1 MSNLNFKVGDVNDK
15 LSLAHAIDKGYRF
28 RLDDDGSV
36 EIQNPEG
43 TFYYLHNFTCS
54 CPDKCLRGGSYQGH
68 CKHEIYISQMV
79 PCDWCKGVMLLG
91 EYKPGLGPLFD
102 DLNVPLAAIFKAR
115 TESFVSAS
123 ISKNRSRGRHKRRY
137 R

>member
-1 MSNLNFKVGDVNDK
+1 MSNLSFKVGDVNDK
-15 LSLAHAIDKGYRF
+15 LSLAHAIGKGYRF

-91 EYKPGLGPLFD
+91 EYKPGVGPPIRRFECPACGNFQSQD
-102 DLNVPLAAIFKAR
+102 RISRQRQHTQKQISWAA
-115 TESFVSAS
+115 
-123 ISKNRSRGRHKRRY
+123 
-137 R
+137 